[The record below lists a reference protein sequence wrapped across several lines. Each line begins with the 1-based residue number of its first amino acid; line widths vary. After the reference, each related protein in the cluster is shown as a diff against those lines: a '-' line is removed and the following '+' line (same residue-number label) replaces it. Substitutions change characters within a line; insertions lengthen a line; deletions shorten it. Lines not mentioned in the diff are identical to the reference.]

1 MTRYLTV
8 IASVLLLIIVGS
20 FISIELYIGYHADAA
35 KNDYG
40 HEIYEYYYNDT
51 LNEEEPAMSDTG
63 AYISTASAVSSKTLT
78 EIQEAEKNLTEAST
92 DASNTDGTDGKTAA
106 KTANGSAD
114 KTADKT
120 ANKATDETANKAT
133 GKTTNEAADKATD
146 ELIDKTTD
154 QSTDKTTDKAV
165 DKSTKKT
172 AEPDTTL
179 GSYTQIIN
187 RDYTLPEDYR
197 PEDLTEPDVRFSFS
211 GSYDK
216 RKLREKAATALEKLF
231 AAAEE
236 DGCILYGVSGF
247 RSYERQAEIYN
258 RNLST
263 KGSAYTDL
271 YSAKPGTSEHQS
283 GLSIDVSS
291 QSANL
296 QLSESFGTTKEGQ
309 WIVKNAWKYGYILR
323 YAEDKA
329 DITGYA
335 YEPWHIRYV
344 GKKLAKYLYDNN
356 LCLEEYYECEGG
368 DK

>member
-20 FISIELYIGYHADAA
+20 FISIQLYIGHHADAA

-114 KTADKT
+114 KTGNKT
-120 ANKATDETANKAT
+120 TDKAT
-133 GKTTNEAADKATD
+133 G
-146 ELIDKTTD
+146 KTTD
-154 QSTDKTTDKAV
+154 QSTDKTTKTTDKAA

-172 AEPDTTL
+172 TEPDTTL
-179 GSYTQIIN
+179 GSYTQLIN

-197 PEDLTEPDVRFSFS
+197 PEDLTEPNVRFSFS

-258 RNLST
+258 QNLST
-263 KGSAYTDL
+263 KGSAHTDL

-291 QSANL
+291 QSAGL